1 MRHTLFRGV
10 AAVLFTP
17 TLLWAQIAAS
27 AAVDSIAAKALATG
41 EVAGLTVVVAR
52 GANTLLHKGYGR
64 ADVELD
70 VATPRDA
77 VYEIGS
83 VTKQF
88 TAAAI
93 LQLAEQGKLS
103 LDDEITRYLPLYST
117 QGNRVTLRRLL
128 DHTSGVKGYTEMA
141 EFSRLSVQSLPR
153 DTLVALFASKPFD
166 FRPGEAMRYN
176 NSAYFLLGLVIE
188 RVSGLSYEKY
198 LQQYVFARAGMQASR
213 YCSNSAVVPNRA
225 HGYEVDAGQLRRAPY
240 LDHTWPYAAGSICS
254 TAGDLLAWTNAL
266 HGGRILGPVAYREM
280 LTPGLLQDGTRLR
293 YAAGIAVGDS
303 LAGHAAIYHDG
314 AIPGFSSALAYLP
327 DDSVIIVVL
336 MNTLGPVNA
345 LGVTKSIVRA
355 LLGDLSPRGKPF
367 RGDAADY
374 TGRFRG
380 VGRSGDD
387 MTLIVT
393 GDSAAGLRLG
403 VGTEPALPLTWL
415 GGQTFGLGAT
425 RYTFV
430 REQNIVNTV
439 RVDDVFSDWVFARK
453 SVVAE
458 AAAEPLKD
466 LRPTAEERQRFV
478 GLYAVTDGKGGKP
491 SAFRVYDEGGSLM
504 GQMRTNDPTRL
515 MYQGGN
521 LFRPEASPEFRIAF
535 MVENG
540 RATKVTIV
548 SPDVTMNGDRNDV
561 RR

>member
-1 MRHTLFRGV
+1 MRKTLFRGV

-27 AAVDSIAAKALATG
+27 AAIDSIAAKALATG

-266 HGGRILGPVAYREM
+266 HRGRILGPVAYREM

-535 MVENG
+535 IIENG